1 MKEQVQMR
9 EGGRE
14 GGSEGGRE
22 GGRRMCS
29 LVLKHLPNYWAN

>member
-1 MKEQVQMR
+1 MAYER
-9 EGGRE
+9 AGADERGEGGRE
-14 GGSEGGRE
+14 GVRE